1 MGRRYGPSFIEDY
14 RRKKLV
20 INLANKYR
28 PRAFRD
34 VVAQGYVK
42 QILLNQLETG
52 EIKHAYLFCGGAG
65 TGKTTSARI
74 FAKEVN
80 NGEGTPIEIDAASN
94 NGVENVRDII
104 EDSKFKSLDSKYK
117 VYIIDEVHM
126 LSTGAFNALLKT
138 LEEPPAG
145 TIFILCTTDPQ
156 KIPATIMSRVQRFDF
171 TRISVNDIVSQLKYI
186 LESENAEGASYDYD
200 IEALRFIAKLA
211 NGGMRDAITR
221 LEKVL
226 DYTDYVTVQ
235 EVADALGTPDYET
248 FVNLTNTIL
257 SNSTSDALKLLDEF
271 HMSGKDL
278 KLTMRNYTNF
288 LVDVCK
294 YFLTKDLELTNLP
307 DHLEEDLADIRNSTG
322 YSILLWMLEEMNSLN
337 STIKWEPNAKPIIE
351 AQILLM
357 TQED

>member
-1 MGRRYGPSFIEDY
+1 M
-14 RRKKLV
+14 

-28 PRAFRD
+28 PRAFQD

-74 FAKEVN
+74 YAKEVN

-104 EDSKFKSLDSKYK
+104 EDSKFNSLDSKYK

-171 TRISVNDIVSQLKYI
+171 TRISVDDIVSQLKYI

>member
-1 MGRRYGPSFIEDY
+1 M
-14 RRKKLV
+14 
-20 INLANKYR
+20 INLANRYR
-28 PRAFRD
+28 PKKFSD
-34 VVAQGYVK
+34 VVGQDYVK
-42 QILLNQLETG
+42 EILINQLETG

-74 FAKEVN
+74 FAKDVN
-80 NGEGTPIEIDAASN
+80 KGQGTPIEIDAASN

-104 EDSKFKSLDSKYK
+104 EDSKFKSLDSQYK

-156 KIPATIMSRVQRFDF
+156 KIPGTIMSRVQRFDF
-171 TRISVNDIVSQLKYI
+171 TRIPNKDIVHQLAYI
-186 LESENAEGASYDYD
+186 LESECENGAPYSWDA
-200 IEALRFIAKLA
+200 EALAFIGKLA

-226 DYTDYVTVQ
+226 DYTMDITVE
-235 EVADALGTPDYET
+235 EVANALGTPDYET
-248 FVNLTNTIL
+248 FVALTDTIL
-257 SNSTSDALKLLDEF
+257 SNDTEAALRTLDDF
-271 HMSGKDL
+271 FMSGKDL
-278 KLTMRNYTNF
+278 KLTMRNYTDF

-294 YFLTKDLELTNLP
+294 YVLTHDISFTSLP
-307 DHLEEDLADIRNSTG
+307 NHLGVDLAQLQHTVD
-322 YSILLWMLEEMNSLN
+322 YSLLLWMLEEMNRLN
-337 STIKWEPNAKPIIE
+337 SVIKWEPNAKPIIE

>member
-1 MGRRYGPSFIEDY
+1 M
-14 RRKKLV
+14 

-28 PRAFRD
+28 PRAFQD

-171 TRISVNDIVSQLKYI
+171 TRISVDDIVSQLKYI

-200 IEALRFIAKLA
+200 IEALGFIAKLA

-235 EVADALGTPDYET
+235 ELADALGTPDYET

>member
-1 MGRRYGPSFIEDY
+1 M
-14 RRKKLV
+14 
-20 INLANKYR
+20 INLANRYR
-28 PRAFRD
+28 PKKFSD
-34 VVAQGYVK
+34 VVGQDYVK
-42 QILLNQLETG
+42 EILINQLETG

-74 FAKEVN
+74 FAKDVN
-80 NGEGTPIEIDAASN
+80 KGQGTPIEIDAASN

-104 EDSKFKSLDSKYK
+104 EDSKFKSLDSQYK

-156 KIPATIMSRVQRFDF
+156 KIPGTIMSRVQRFDF
-171 TRISVNDIVSQLKYI
+171 TRIPNEDIVHQLAYI
-186 LESENAEGASYDYD
+186 LESECEQGAPYSWDA
-200 IEALRFIAKLA
+200 EALAFIGKLA

-226 DYTDYVTVQ
+226 DYTMDITVE
-235 EVADALGTPDYET
+235 EVANALGTPDYET
-248 FVNLTNTIL
+248 FVALTDTIL
-257 SNSTSDALKLLDEF
+257 SNDTEAALRTLDDF
-271 HMSGKDL
+271 FMSGKDL
-278 KLTMRNYTNF
+278 KLTMRNYTDF

-294 YFLTKDLELTNLP
+294 YALTQDTSFTSLP
-307 DHLEEDLADIRNSTG
+307 NHLGTDLARLQHTVD
-322 YSILLWMLEEMNSLN
+322 YSLLLWMLEEMNRLN
-337 STIKWEPNAKPIIE
+337 SVIKWEPNAKPIIE

>member
-1 MGRRYGPSFIEDY
+1 M
-14 RRKKLV
+14 

-171 TRISVNDIVSQLKYI
+171 TRIGVNDIVSQLKYI

>member
-1 MGRRYGPSFIEDY
+1 M
-14 RRKKLV
+14 

-28 PRAFRD
+28 PRAFQD

-171 TRISVNDIVSQLKYI
+171 TRISVDDIVTQLEYI

>member
-1 MGRRYGPSFIEDY
+1 M
-14 RRKKLV
+14 

-28 PRAFRD
+28 PRAFQD

-138 LEEPPAG
+138 LEEPPTG

-171 TRISVNDIVSQLKYI
+171 TRISVDDIVSQLEYI

>member
-1 MGRRYGPSFIEDY
+1 M
-14 RRKKLV
+14 

-28 PRAFRD
+28 PRAFQD

-171 TRISVNDIVSQLKYI
+171 TRIGVDDIVSQLKYI

>member
-1 MGRRYGPSFIEDY
+1 M
-14 RRKKLV
+14 

-28 PRAFRD
+28 PRAFQD

-171 TRISVNDIVSQLKYI
+171 TRISVDDIVSQLKYI

-307 DHLEEDLADIRNSTG
+307 DHLEKDLADIRNSTG

>member
-1 MGRRYGPSFIEDY
+1 M
-14 RRKKLV
+14 
-20 INLANKYR
+20 
-28 PRAFRD
+28 
-34 VVAQGYVK
+34 
-42 QILLNQLETG
+42 
-52 EIKHAYLFCGGAG
+52 
-65 TGKTTSARI
+65 
-74 FAKEVN
+74 
-80 NGEGTPIEIDAASN
+80 
-94 NGVENVRDII
+94 RDII

-138 LEEPPAG
+138 LEEPPTG

-171 TRISVNDIVSQLKYI
+171 TRISIDDIVSQLEYI
-186 LESENAEGASYDYD
+186 LESENEEGASYDYD

-226 DYTDYVTVQ
+226 DYADYVTVQ

-248 FVNLTNTIL
+248 FVNLTKTIL

-294 YFLTKDLELTNLP
+294 YFLTQDLGLTNLP
-307 DHLEEDLADIRNSTG
+307 DHLEEDLAEIKDSTE
-322 YSILLWMLEEMNSLN
+322 YSLLLWMLEEMNSLN

>member
-1 MGRRYGPSFIEDY
+1 M
-14 RRKKLV
+14 

-28 PRAFRD
+28 PRAFQD

-307 DHLEEDLADIRNSTG
+307 DHLEEDLVDIRNSTG

>member
-1 MGRRYGPSFIEDY
+1 M
-14 RRKKLV
+14 
-20 INLANKYR
+20 INLANSYR
-28 PRAFRD
+28 PRKFSE
-34 VVAQGYVK
+34 VVGQDYVK
-42 QILLNQLETG
+42 EILMNQLETG
-52 EIKHAYLFCGGAG
+52 EVKHAYLFCGGAG

-80 NGEGTPIEIDAASN
+80 EGHGTPIEIDAASN

-104 EDSKFKSLDSKYK
+104 EDSKFKSLDSRYK

-171 TRISVNDIVSQLKYI
+171 TRIPNSDIVTQLAYI
-186 LESENAEGASYDYD
+186 LESENEQGAPYSWTK
-200 IEALRFIAKLA
+200 EALAFIGKLA

-226 DYTDYVTVQ
+226 DYASDITVE
-235 EVADALGTPDYET
+235 EVASALGTPDYET
-248 FVNLTNTIL
+248 FVALTDTIL
-257 SNSTSDALKLLDEF
+257 SNDTEAALRTLDDF
-271 HMSGKDL
+271 FMSGKDL
-278 KLTMRNYTNF
+278 KLTMRNYTDF

-294 YFLTKDLELTNLP
+294 YVLTEDLSLTSLP
-307 DHLEEDLADIRNSTG
+307 DHVEADLQRIRKVTD
-322 YSILLWMLEEMNSLN
+322 YSLLLWMLEDMNKLN
-337 STIKWEPNAKPIIE
+337 SVIKWEPNAKPIIE

>member
-1 MGRRYGPSFIEDY
+1 M
-14 RRKKLV
+14 

-28 PRAFRD
+28 PKKFKD
-34 VVAQGYVK
+34 VVAQAYVK
-42 QILLNQLETG
+42 EILLNQLETE

-65 TGKTTSARI
+65 TGKTTAARI

-80 NGEGTPIEIDAASN
+80 QGKGNPIEIDAASN
-94 NGVENVRDII
+94 NGVENVRNII

-138 LEEPPAG
+138 LEEPPSG

-156 KIPATIMSRVQRFDF
+156 KIPGTIMSRVQRFDF
-171 TRISVNDIVSQLKYI
+171 TRIKNEDIVSRLTYI
-186 LESENAEGASYDYD
+186 LESENEEGAHYSNTE
-200 IEALRFIAKLA
+200 EALSFIGKLA

-226 DYTDYVTVQ
+226 DYTSDITV
-235 EVADALGTPDYET
+235 EAVSAALGTPDYET
-248 FVNLTNTIL
+248 FVELTLAIL
-257 SNSTSDALKLLDEF
+257 SNETESALKMLDDF

-278 KLTMRNYTNF
+278 KLTMRNYTDF

-294 YFLTKDLELTNLP
+294 FHLTQDISFTSLP
-307 DHLEEDLADIRNSTG
+307 DYLLEDFKTIKDSAD
-322 YSILLWMLEEMNSLN
+322 YSLLLWMLEEMNKLN
-337 STIKWEPNAKPIIE
+337 SIIKWEPNAKPIIE
-351 AQILLM
+351 GQVLLM
-357 TQED
+357 TQEG

>member
-1 MGRRYGPSFIEDY
+1 M
-14 RRKKLV
+14 

-28 PRAFRD
+28 PRAFQD

-171 TRISVNDIVSQLKYI
+171 TRIGVDDIVSQLKYI

-307 DHLEEDLADIRNSTG
+307 DHLEKDLSDIRNSTG

>member
-1 MGRRYGPSFIEDY
+1 M
-14 RRKKLV
+14 
-20 INLANKYR
+20 INLANRYR
-28 PRAFRD
+28 PRKFSE
-34 VVAQGYVK
+34 VVGQDYVK
-42 QILLNQLETG
+42 EILMNQLETG

-74 FAKEVN
+74 FAKDVN
-80 NGEGTPIEIDAASN
+80 DGQGTPIEIDAASN

-104 EDSKFKSLDSKYK
+104 EDSKFKSLDSRYK

-171 TRISVNDIVSQLKYI
+171 TRIPNSDIVTQLAYI
-186 LESENAEGASYDYD
+186 LESENEQGAPYSWTK
-200 IEALRFIAKLA
+200 EALAFIGKLA

-226 DYTDYVTVQ
+226 DYASDITVE
-235 EVADALGTPDYET
+235 EVASALGTPDYET
-248 FVNLTNTIL
+248 FVALTDTIL
-257 SNSTSDALKLLDEF
+257 SNDTEAALRTLDDF
-271 HMSGKDL
+271 FMSGKDL
-278 KLTMRNYTNF
+278 KLTMRSYTDF

-294 YFLTKDLELTNLP
+294 YVLTEDLSLTSLP
-307 DHLEEDLADIRNSTG
+307 DHVEADLQRIRRGTE
-322 YSILLWMLEEMNSLN
+322 YSLILWMLEEMNKLN
-337 STIKWEPNAKPIIE
+337 SVIKWEPNAKPIIE